1 MKEVKRPWGIFK
13 QFILNEKCTVKIIIV
28 NPHEQLSLQLH
39 KKREEN
45 WYFLTS
51 GIVQLGN
58 RKFKVKKDQWVYIKK
73 NTPHRVISEKTKV
86 EFIEI
91 SKGEFNEKDEIR
103 LEDKYGRK

>member
-1 MKEVKRPWGIFK
+1 
-13 QFILNEKCTVKIIIV
+13 
-28 NPHEQLSLQLH
+28 LH

-51 GIVQLGN
+51 GFVQVGN
-58 RKFKVKKDQWVYIKK
+58 KKFRVKKGQLIKIKK
-73 NTPHRVISEKTKV
+73 NTPHRVISGKNMV

-91 SKGEFNEKDEIR
+91 STGQFSENDEIR